1 MCIVVVGF
9 TFLVTFHHFLTRD
22 GLGVSVEFFSDFISV
37 AAVEGVG
44 RRLVLLYL
52 SKQHAMEYN
61 LIVEAAEEGGFIGY
75 VPEIPGAHTQGET
88 KEEVRQ
94 NIVEAIQLIQE
105 VRKDG

>member
-1 MCIVVVGF
+1 M
-9 TFLVTFHHFLTRD
+9 
-22 GLGVSVEFFSDFISV
+22 
-37 AAVEGVG
+37 
-44 RRLVLLYL
+44 LYL

-105 VRKDG
+105 VRKEDALAAARRSDLKGADYTLESITL